1 MGKEKFI
8 GSWKLL
14 SSEYRTSDG
23 GIMYP
28 MGKGVTGRLTYCA
41 DAYMSAQHM
50 SDNRIPFAS
59 NDWLRGTPM
68 EIKAA
73 FESYRGYYGTWEVDE
88 RKGTVT
94 HRIER
99 GSMPNWAG
107 TDFVR
112 FYEFSGNHLSLRAA
126 PQTMD
131 GTTVTVYLIWEKLN
145 SIDH

>member
-1 MGKEKFI
+1 MDKDKFI

-14 SSEYRTSDG
+14 SSEYRTTAG
-23 GIMYP
+23 RIMYP

-41 DAYMSAQHM
+41 DGYMSAQHM
-50 SDNRIPFAS
+50 SASRSPFAS
-59 NDWLRGTPM
+59 NDWLRGTPA

-73 FESYRGYYGTWEVDE
+73 FESYRGYYGTWEVDD
-88 RKGTVT
+88 KKVVVT
-94 HRIER
+94 HHIQR
-99 GSMPNWAG
+99 GSLPNWAD

-131 GTTVTVYLIWEKLN
+131 GKTVTVYLIWEKLN
-145 SIDH
+145 SVNR